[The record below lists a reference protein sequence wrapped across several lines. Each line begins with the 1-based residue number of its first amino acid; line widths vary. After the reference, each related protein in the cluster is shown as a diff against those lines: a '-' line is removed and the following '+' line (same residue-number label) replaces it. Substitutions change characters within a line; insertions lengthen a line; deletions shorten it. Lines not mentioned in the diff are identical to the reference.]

1 MLIRCINRPFRDLV
15 ADGKPLR
22 KVGDEWEATPERL
35 AAINGAG
42 YGKMAEPAEEEPSE
56 PSEPNEPSEEKPNE
70 PSEEKPSEPS
80 EEKPWWDGKTRVEL
94 VEMASEKGIDVP
106 SKASKAEIAEML
118 GGE

>member
-42 YGKMAEPAEEEPSE
+42 YGVMAEPADEEPSE
-56 PSEPNEPSEEKPNE
+56 PSEPSEEEPN
-70 PSEEKPSEPS
+70 EPS

-106 SKASKAEIAEML
+106 SKATKAEIAEML